1 MKFDAFTKSLSPLEI
16 AALVIFI
23 IYVVFPFR
31 TPQFLAG
38 TVNTPIGL
46 IVILIV
52 TLYLFFY
59 TNPIL
64 GVVYIF
70 VAYELLRRS
79 SLVKNGGTGD
89 SYMMKY
95 TPDEADRANKMVE
108 MNPPH
113 AKTLE
118 EEIVSTMAPSQEFKH
133 DVNVPTGY
141 HPVAER
147 IMGASLYK

>member
-1 MKFDAFTKSLSPLEI
+1 MKFDSFTKSLSPLEI

-31 TPQFLAG
+31 TPHFLAG

-59 TNPIL
+59 TSHIL

-79 SLVKNGGTGD
+79 SLVKSGGND
-89 SYMMKY
+89 SYMVKY
-95 TPDEADRANKMVE
+95 TPDEDTRKNKMVE
-108 MNPPH
+108 MNPPVL
-113 AKTLE
+113 KTLE
-118 EEIVSTMAPSQEFKH
+118 EEIVSTMAPSQEFSH
-133 DVNVPTGY
+133 DVNAPTGY